1 LGMRSDLS
9 WPASCQSPEVT
20 PPGSRGLS
28 AEDAVAAVTAV
39 YNAQALTLVRMAH
52 VMLGDRG
59 RAEDVVQEAFY
70 GLYRRW
76 AHLSDPDKALLYVRS
91 AVLNGCRTALRPARR
106 REIAAGMS
114 AGLLPGS
121 AADGSGEA
129 AALAS
134 ERRQAVLS
142 ALRALPPRQREVLV
156 LRFYLGMTEAQ
167 IAAQMG
173 IGQSTV
179 RSTAHRAFAALSPVL
194 EEAR

>member
-1 LGMRSDLS
+1 MRSDLS
-9 WPASCQSPEVT
+9 WPASRQSQEVM
-20 PPGSRGLS
+20 PLASRDS
-28 AEDAVAAVTAV
+28 TADDPVVAITAL
-39 YNAQALTLVRMAH
+39 YNAHALTLVRLAH

-59 RAEDVVQEAFY
+59 QAEDVVQEAFY

-76 AHLSDPDKALLYVRS
+76 AHLADPGKALLYVRS

-106 REIAAGMS
+106 REVAAGMPT
-114 AGLLPGS
+114 GLLRGS
-121 AADGSGEA
+121 SADGSGEA

-134 ERRQAVLS
+134 ERRRAVLA
-142 ALRALPPRQREVLV
+142 ALRALPRRQREVLV

-167 IAAQMG
+167 IAAQLG

-179 RSTAHRAFAALSPVL
+179 RSTAHRAFAALSTVL